1 MNANF
6 NPTYLEGGD
15 DYFGP
20 NLGGAT
26 VYTNTTAGFTSKCP
40 NIGRFLKNLKFSL
53 QMENEIMGDILDKN
67 MTPET
72 AAKTAL
78 MKDDAVLSVW
88 MAGVKTK
95 DGRDGLA
102 AVKSALGM

>member
-6 NPTYLEGGD
+6 TLTYLEGGD

-26 VYTNTTAGFTSKCP
+26 VYTNTRAGYTDKCP
-40 NIGRFLKNLKFSL
+40 NVGMFLKNLKFSL
-53 QMENEIMGDILDKN
+53 QMENEIMGDILNNN
-67 MTPET
+67 MAPEK
-72 AAKTAL
+72 AIKAL
-78 MKDDAVLSVW
+78 KADPSVLSGW
-88 MAGVKTK
+88 LRNVKTR
-95 DGRDGLA
+95 GGSAGLP